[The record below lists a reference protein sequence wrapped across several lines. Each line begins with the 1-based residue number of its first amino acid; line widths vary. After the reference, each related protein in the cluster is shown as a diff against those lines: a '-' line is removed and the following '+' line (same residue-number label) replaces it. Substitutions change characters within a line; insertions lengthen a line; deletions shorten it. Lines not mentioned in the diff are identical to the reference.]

1 MWWTSPYRPGPY
13 TTLRDSNHPAPRSCR
28 VNRSQEH
35 RRRNV
40 TIRSPSPGY
49 PAIADGQRRDISDVV
64 SGHRVVEILYAGGVV
79 QERPQVISTVVSIA
93 PQQVALVHGLA
104 KLWLNGNLPTRLGDD
119 PEDITRRVA
128 ATSAPAADNR
138 TDLPGGQKPAR
149 RQAARP
155 LPRDKLGAARSPAM
169 ERPQITRSTAK
180 RSAWRSRTSGRRSRP
195 CVPSRHGGAPRR
207 FARRAEPGR

>member
-1 MWWTSPYRPGPY
+1 MANDRWRIVCQRPPGPAHGRPPTSRTRPSQLAMAERIGGCPPAGGRGCVASGY
-13 TTLRDSNHPAPRSCR
+13 SDAISGHLRSCELPRSR
-28 VNRSQEH
+28 TARWVHKR
-35 RRRNV
+35 
-40 TIRSPSPGY
+40 PS
-49 PAIADGQRRDISDVV
+49 
-64 SGHRVVEILYAGGVV
+64 
-79 QERPQVISTVVSIA
+79 RPTR
-93 PQQVALVHGLA
+93 ALRPI
-104 KLWLNGNLPTRLGDD
+104 WLNGNLPTRLGDD

-128 ATSAPAADNR
+128 ATSAPAAADNR

-149 RQAARP
+149 RQAANP